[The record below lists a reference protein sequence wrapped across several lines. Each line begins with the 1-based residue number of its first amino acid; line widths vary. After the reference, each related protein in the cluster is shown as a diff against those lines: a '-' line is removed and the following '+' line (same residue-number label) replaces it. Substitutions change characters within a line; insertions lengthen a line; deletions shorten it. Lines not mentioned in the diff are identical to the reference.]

1 MATRNPNNTIDFG
14 TFNFGANYTFL
25 TIDAGATL
33 AGETNP
39 GEALEAIVETV
50 QHFGT
55 VVAIGA
61 EDGAGSFRIAIE
73 NFSSD
78 AGNVEAQIRLLG
90 ATVGTNS
97 YDCTLATVTDFTF

>member
-1 MATRNPNNTIDFG
+1 MATRNPNNTDFG
-14 TFNFGANYTFL
+14 TSNFGANYTFL

-39 GEALEAIVETV
+39 RRSIRSNVETM

-61 EDGAGSFRIAIE
+61 EDGAGSFRVAIE

-78 AGNVEAQIRLLG
+78 AGNIEAQIRLLG
-90 ATVGTNS
+90 AHCWYKQLRLYSSN
-97 YDCTLATVTDFTF
+97 CN

>member
-14 TFNFGANYTFL
+14 TYNFGANFTFL

-33 AGETNP
+33 ANETNP
-39 GEALEAIVETV
+39 GEAMEAIIETI
-50 QHFGT
+50 QHYGT
-55 VVAIGA
+55 IVAIGA
-61 EDGAGSFRIAIE
+61 EDGAGGFRIAIE

-78 AGNVEAQIRLLG
+78 AATVQAAIQGLG

-97 YDCTLATVTDFTF
+97 YDCSLATATDFTF